1 MAKRIA
7 ARLVHAVDTLFV
19 VAAVAL
25 AVALLLPRL
34 FGYTPYAVLSG
45 SMEPELPVGS
55 MVYVHETDPAT
66 LHPGD
71 VVTFYRSDG
80 AVVTHQVYEVDADA
94 CTIGTQ
100 GIANKDADGSLVHDA
115 QATPFSG
122 VIGIAAFCIPYLG
135 YVEAFCTT
143 PSGLLAIIAVL
154 ALLAVASLLL
164 GKSGSCRA
172 GRRARGCGN
181 DGR

>member
-7 ARLVHAVDTLFV
+7 ASFMHAIETLFV
-19 VAAVAL
+19 IAAVAL

-55 MVYVHETDPAT
+55 MVYVHETDPTA
-66 LHPGD
+66 LQPGD

-80 AVVTHQVYEVDADA
+80 AVVTHQVYEVDAEA
-94 CTIGTQ
+94 RTIGTQ
-100 GIANKDADGSLVHDA
+100 GIANKDA
-115 QATPFSG
+115 QATSFSG

-135 YVEAFCTT
+135 YAEAFCTT

-164 GKSGSCRA
+164 GKSGSRRA

-181 DGR
+181 DG